1 MRCAGGWRPWRSST
15 SWADAEPSRVPARRD
30 RNLNAR
36 ASASPWARSGAG
48 RLSPSRAPGRANIPR
63 PGRPATAVWTWT
75 RRAIPS
81 TWLGGARGGVGLW
94 PVTVRSDHGACAHT
108 AFKPRACGPAL
119 DHDGWR
125 RTGRAATGASL
136 RAHCHAAAAL
146 KCMSTLSTGWR
157 RQPGG
162 GPSESPGANR
172 PTATLTPGRLRRARP
187 GTAHESGNDPRAR
200 EQPTRTAGDSPRF
213 RLSPFGLA

>member
-15 SWADAEPSRVPARRD
+15 SGADAEPSRVPARRD

-48 RLSPSRAPGRANIPR
+48 RLSPSREPGRANIPR

-81 TWLGGARGGVGLW
+81 TWLGGARGGGGVMAGHG
-94 PVTVRSDHGACAHT
+94 TVRSRCLALPAHT

-125 RTGRAATGASL
+125 QIGRAATCASL

-187 GTAHESGNDPRAR
+187 GTAHESRAR
-200 EQPTRTAGDSPRF
+200 
-213 RLSPFGLA
+213 

>member
-1 MRCAGGWRPWRSST
+1 MAVIDTWGRRGAL
-15 SWADAEPSRVPARRD
+15 PSPRPARPQLER
-30 RNLNAR
+30 AR
-36 ASASPWARSGAG
+36 VRIAVGPQWRWETQSKSGTRAGQHPAAREARHRRLDLDTASYPVHLARRG
-48 RLSPSRAPGRANIPR
+48 PG
-63 PGRPATAVWTWT
+63 
-75 RRAIPS
+75 
-81 TWLGGARGGVGLW
+81 GGGLW
-94 PVTVRSDHGACAHT
+94 PVTVRSDNDACAHT

-187 GTAHESGNDPRAR
+187 GTAHESRAR
-200 EQPTRTAGDSPRF
+200 
-213 RLSPFGLA
+213 

>member
-15 SWADAEPSRVPARRD
+15 SGADAEPSRVPARRD

-81 TWLGGARGGVGLW
+81 TWLGGARGGGGYGLSRYGPITVPARTQRSSPARAGRRWIMMGGAELGAW
-94 PVTVRSDHGACAHT
+94 PLARPSAHT
-108 AFKPRACGPAL
+108 ATPRQHSSACPHSA
-119 DHDGWR
+119 
-125 RTGRAATGASL
+125 
-136 RAHCHAAAAL
+136 
-146 KCMSTLSTGWR
+146 
-157 RQPGG
+157 PGG
-162 GPSESPGANR
+162 GGNRAADRPS
-172 PTATLTPGRLRRARP
+172 RLERTGPQRRS
-187 GTAHESGNDPRAR
+187 H
-200 EQPTRTAGDSPRF
+200 QVV
-213 RLSPFGLA
+213 